1 MKKFMLSI
9 LIPLYII
16 SVSSEAHSLN
26 KGKVKNSCEVC
37 IVDDSNKNEE
47 SSNECNNNENDQ
59 LINIENFKKV
69 YLKIIES
76 LSFRNTLWEQSSNFI
91 KISNKDEVAYLWANG
106 IRDKNGTLLYLISND
121 NIKTQLKNLFKDNTS
136 WVIEHDKNIIES
148 FEISKPKKISKNIYS
163 YEIIYKSM
171 HVDGYSQIL
180 KQVLSVENDGNS
192 FKICEFSNIIP
203 QN

>member
-37 IVDDSNKNEE
+37 IVDDSNTNEE

-59 LINIENFKKV
+59 LINLENFKKV
-69 YLKIIES
+69 YLKIIEN

>member
-59 LINIENFKKV
+59 LINLENFKKV
-69 YLKIIES
+69 YLKII
-76 LSFRNTLWEQSSNFI
+76 
-91 KISNKDEVAYLWANG
+91 
-106 IRDKNGTLLYLISND
+106 
-121 NIKTQLKNLFKDNTS
+121 
-136 WVIEHDKNIIES
+136 
-148 FEISKPKKISKNIYS
+148 
-163 YEIIYKSM
+163 
-171 HVDGYSQIL
+171 
-180 KQVLSVENDGNS
+180 
-192 FKICEFSNIIP
+192 
-203 QN
+203 